1 MSIQPRHVICALG
14 QWDDFS
20 SVRSIVDSVSPEFA
34 LDLEY
39 SQLEPDNR
47 MKDAFNAS
55 LDQSNPTIHGDEW
68 RTIGSHSAVAYILSP
83 PINKME
89 AELTAATALLLVAE
103 LLKAGGVAAKS
114 ESAGLAH
121 GRDLWLDLARQ
132 YRKAS
137 DEGDAHTASAA
148 LYRAWV
154 QRAIH
159 DEDTNSLYS
168 VGMHL
173 LGHPDV
179 EVDDNL
185 QVPNAVKWIDLMG
198 LYLVADKPKRALREG
213 EGFRLSDSGPR
224 RIIELDDCLRYADD
238 DFFFNPYGYI
248 RLVEDN

>member
-1 MSIQPRHVICALG
+1 MSIQPRHVICLLG

-20 SVRSIVDSVSPEFA
+20 PVQSIVDSVSPGFA

-47 MKDAFNAS
+47 MKDAFEAS
-55 LDQSNPTIHGDEW
+55 LDHNNPTIHDAEW
-68 RTIGSHSAVAYILSP
+68 RAIDSHSAVAYILSP
-83 PINKME
+83 PIKK
-89 AELTAATALLLVAE
+89 AESESISATALLLVAE

-121 GRDLWLDLARQ
+121 GRERWLELASE
-132 YRKAS
+132 YRHAIK
-137 DEGDAHTASAA
+137 DGDAHAASAA

-159 DEDTNSLYS
+159 DEDTSSLYS

-173 LGHPDV
+173 LGQRDV
-179 EVDDNL
+179 EVDDDL
-185 QVPNAVKWIDLMG
+185 EVSDAVKWIDLMG
-198 LYLVADKPKRALREG
+198 LYLVADKPKRVMKNG

-224 RIIELDDCLRYADD
+224 RIIELNDCHRYAED
-238 DFFFNPYGYI
+238 DFFFNPFGYI
-248 RLVEDN
+248 RLVNDD

>member
-1 MSIQPRHVICALG
+1 MNTQPRHVICVLG
-14 QWDDFS
+14 QWDHFT
-20 SVRSIVDSVSPEFA
+20 SVQSIVDSVSPEFA

-47 MKDAFNAS
+47 MKDAFVAS
-55 LDQSNPTIHGDEW
+55 VDRNNPTIIGDEW
-68 RTIGSHSAVAYILSP
+68 RAIDSHSAVAYILSP
-83 PINKME
+83 PIKKNDSE
-89 AELTAATALLLVAE
+89 SISATALLLVAE

-121 GRDLWLDLARQ
+121 GRERWLELALQ
-132 YRKAS
+132 YRKGIK
-137 DEGDAHTASAA
+137 DGDTHAASAA

-159 DEDTNSLYS
+159 DEDTNSFYS

-173 LGHPDV
+173 LGHRDV
-179 EVDDNL
+179 EVDDEL
-185 QVPNAVKWIDLMG
+185 DVPDAVKWIDLMG
-198 LYLVADKPKRALREG
+198 LYLVADKPNRTLREG

-224 RIIELDDCLRYADD
+224 RIIELDNCHRYAED

-248 RLVEDN
+248 RLVESK